1 MNASASDEFA
11 QVPESIFDLEKSTQ
25 GVVLQSKEALGDK
38 LKQVL
43 KEVRNDQ
50 TDHLEQKLQA
60 DAEKEA
66 TRTEVDV
73 YREVFID
80 EANTHLL

>member
-1 MNASASDEFA
+1 
-11 QVPESIFDLEKSTQ
+11 LEKSTQ

>member
-1 MNASASDEFA
+1 M
-11 QVPESIFDLEKSTQ
+11 EKSTQ

>member
-1 MNASASDEFA
+1 M
-11 QVPESIFDLEKSTQ
+11 
-25 GVVLQSKEALGDK
+25 VLQSKEALGDK